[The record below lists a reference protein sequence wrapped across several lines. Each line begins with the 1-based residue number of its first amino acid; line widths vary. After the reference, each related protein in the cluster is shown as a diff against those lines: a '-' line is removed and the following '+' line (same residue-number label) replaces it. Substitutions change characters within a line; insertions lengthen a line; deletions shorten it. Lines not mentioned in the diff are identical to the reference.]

1 MTSTEQ
7 KRGQRKIQQGVVTS
21 AKMDKTI
28 TVVVERKVRH
38 PQYEK
43 FVRRRTRLH
52 AHDEKNVAHTGDIVE
67 VAETRPLSK
76 LKRWRLVRVVR
87 KSEG

>member
-28 TVVVERKVRH
+28 TVLVERKVRH
-38 PQYEK
+38 PRYEK

-52 AHDEKNVAHTGDIVE
+52 AHDEGNLAQMGDVVE

-76 LKRWRLVRVVR
+76 LKRWRLVRIVR
-87 KSEG
+87 RTEG